1 MIQRIQTLYM
11 LAVTA
16 LMCVVIF
23 VPMARFTSPDGDF
36 AIMSYGMR
44 TFAADD
50 FGPSSQTAVSWW
62 SVCSVTLL
70 GVCSLL
76 PFVTVFL
83 YKKRLVQIRLL
94 AAESVLLF
102 CTLFFTAY
110 YLWTSFMELSLL
122 STDNYL
128 TYTLL
133 LVIVAFAF
141 TIMALRAVGRDE
153 ALVRSLD
160 RIR

>member
-11 LAVTA
+11 LAVAA
-16 LMCVVIF
+16 LVCVVIF
-23 VPMARFTSPDGDF
+23 VPMARFSSPEGDF
-36 AIMSYGMR
+36 EIMSYGMR

-50 FGPSSQTAVSWW
+50 SGPTAEVAVSWW
-62 SVCSVTLL
+62 SVCSVVLL
-70 GVCSLL
+70 AVSALL

-83 YKKRLVQIRLL
+83 YKKRLLQIRLL
-94 AAESVLLF
+94 AAECVLLF
-102 CTLFFTAY
+102 CSLFFAAY
-110 YLWTSFMELSLL
+110 YLWTSFRELSSL
-122 STDNYL
+122 SSDNYL

-133 LVIVAFAF
+133 LVIAAFAF
-141 TIMALRAVGRDE
+141 SVMALRAVGRDE

>member
-11 LAVTA
+11 LAVSV
-16 LMCVVIF
+16 LVSVVVF
-23 VPMARFTSPDGDF
+23 VPMARFVSPDGDF
-36 AIMSYGMR
+36 EIMSYGMR
-44 TFAADD
+44 TFAADSD
-50 FGPSSQTAVSWW
+50 GPASQVAVSWW
-62 SVCSVTLL
+62 SVCSTVLL
-70 GVCSLL
+70 AVSALL
-76 PFVTVFL
+76 PLVTVFL

-102 CTLFFTAY
+102 CSLFFTAY
-110 YLWTSFMELSLL
+110 YLWSSFRELAPLGS
-122 STDNYL
+122 DNYL

-133 LVIVAFAF
+133 LLIVAFAF

>member
-1 MIQRIQTLYM
+1 
-11 LAVTA
+11 
-16 LMCVVIF
+16 
-23 VPMARFTSPDGDF
+23 
-36 AIMSYGMR
+36 
-44 TFAADD
+44 
-50 FGPSSQTAVSWW
+50 
-62 SVCSVTLL
+62 
-70 GVCSLL
+70 
-76 PFVTVFL
+76 
-83 YKKRLVQIRLL
+83 
-94 AAESVLLF
+94 
-102 CTLFFTAY
+102 
-110 YLWTSFMELSLL
+110 MELSLL